1 MIRRGTYVLSITL
14 GSDLDIEVGALGTF
28 HFSKGLYCYVGS
40 ARGGIDQRVSRHI
53 RREKTVKWH
62 VDHLTIR
69 ADSVEAWISYP
80 DSIPECELA
89 SMAVECGMVPS
100 VRGFGCSDCRC
111 DTHLFSA
118 DRDSLSSLVARAG
131 LEPFVDAR
139 FPDRSDA

>member
-28 HFSKGLYCYVGS
+28 HFSKGLYCYAGS
-40 ARGGIDQRVSRHI
+40 AMGGIDQRVSRHI

-62 VDHLTIR
+62 VDHLTTR

-80 DSIPECELA
+80 DFIPECDLA
-89 SMAVECGMVPS
+89 RMAEECGMVPS
-100 VRGFGCSDCRC
+100 VKGFGCSDCRC
-111 DTHLFSA
+111 PTHLFSA
-118 DRDSLSSLVARAG
+118 DEDSMRLLVVCAG

-139 FPDRSDA
+139 FPDHPDA

>member
-14 GSDLDIEVGALGTF
+14 GSDLDIEVGALGTL
-28 HFSKGLYCYVGS
+28 HFSEGLYCYAGS
-40 ARGGIDQRVSRHI
+40 AMGGIDQRVSRHI

-62 VDHLTIR
+62 VDHLTTR
-69 ADSVEAWISYP
+69 ADSVEAWTSYP
-80 DSIPECELA
+80 DFIPECELA

-111 DTHLFSA
+111 PTHLFLA
-118 DRDSLSSLVARAG
+118 DGDSLMSLVARAG

-139 FPDRSDA
+139 STDRPDA